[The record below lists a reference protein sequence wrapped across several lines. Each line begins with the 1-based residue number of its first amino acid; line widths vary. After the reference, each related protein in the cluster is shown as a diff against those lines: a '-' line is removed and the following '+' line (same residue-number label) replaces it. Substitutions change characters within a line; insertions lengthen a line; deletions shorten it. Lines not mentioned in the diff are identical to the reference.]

1 MFKLR
6 NLLFSLMLL
15 LVSVPCY
22 ADRKIHAVYF
32 PASYYYLQ
40 LANPSP
46 VAQTVGVTFSSS
58 GFRMKRGGFPSEY
71 FYLLGPA
78 ATIQNGDSSPT
89 GIAGQLVSCGSANL
103 SNTCTLT
110 NNNRYTIPAGGF
122 LRVGTMS
129 EPCAGTWLGDAGVSG
144 NCRAWTTSSTVG
156 VMVTIEVIGDAGF
169 LIGSGMSFA
178 DVSNSTVQAD
188 KAFMN
193 EINGGRPF

>member
-1 MFKLR
+1 MFNLR
-6 NLLFSLMLL
+6 NLFLSLMLL

-22 ADRKIHAVYF
+22 ADRKIYAVYF

-40 LANPSP
+40 LANPSS

-71 FYLLGPA
+71 FNLLGPA
-78 ATIQNGDSSPT
+78 GTIQNGDSSPT
-89 GIAGQLVSCGSANL
+89 GIAGQLVSCGSTNL

-129 EPCAGTWLGDAGVSG
+129 ETCTGTWLGDAGLSG
-144 NCRAWTTSSTVG
+144 NCRAWSTSSTVG
-156 VMVTIEVIGDAGF
+156 VMVTIQVIGDAGF
-169 LIGSGMSFA
+169 LIGTGMSYM
-178 DVSNSTVQAD
+178 DVSNSTTQLDQVQTI
-188 KAFMN
+188 